1 MIKTSKNRI
10 FIFDSSSGEKI
21 NTKLILKKICKSN
34 HIFNHKN
41 ISQVYNQMNFL
52 QPNLRLADVISM
64 QCNLSKKNFKDFLNL
79 FQLEKQIQQYE
90 HIVIQDIPFELKT
103 LVSIFLYIFANNICI
118 FYNVNLYSIILKVKE
133 NEHQE
138 KAFNYSLDESDII
151 YMQPKNTLPEHCI
164 KLKKYFNNFAY
175 FHANELK
182 YFTTAEDLH
191 SHIIKS

>member
-103 LVSIFLYIFANNICI
+103 LVSIFLYIFANNIC
-118 FYNVNLYSIILKVKE
+118 
-133 NEHQE
+133 
-138 KAFNYSLDESDII
+138 
-151 YMQPKNTLPEHCI
+151 
-164 KLKKYFNNFAY
+164 
-175 FHANELK
+175 
-182 YFTTAEDLH
+182 
-191 SHIIKS
+191 